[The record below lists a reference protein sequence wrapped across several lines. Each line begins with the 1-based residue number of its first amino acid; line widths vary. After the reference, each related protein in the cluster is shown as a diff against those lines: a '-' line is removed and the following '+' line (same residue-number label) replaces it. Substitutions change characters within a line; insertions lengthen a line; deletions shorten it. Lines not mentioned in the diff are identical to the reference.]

1 MRLHAHPFLLA
12 GAAGFCLSGA
22 AAAEGMPSPILRAEI
37 VDGWQTQSG
46 TEMAALHL
54 VLAPGWKTYWR
65 APGEAGI
72 PPRFDWSGSENLA
85 SVTLHW
91 PRPEMF
97 DLNGMRT
104 FGYHDALL
112 LPIEFTPQ
120 DAAAPIR
127 VRADVELGVCDE
139 ICVPMSLDLSG
150 DLAPGGAPVAA
161 IREALADVPEPAAAA
176 GLSAARC
183 DAEPI
188 RDGMRLTSRLTLPPV
203 GPDEVAV
210 FELPDQTIWV
220 SPAET
225 RRDGG
230 ELQATAD
237 LVPATAKPFAVNR
250 SDIRITIFGGS
261 GRVVELQGCAG

>member
-1 MRLHAHPFLLA
+1 MSLNLRHFASAVVALWPLA
-12 GAAGFCLSGA
+12 APAC
-22 AAAEGMPSPILRAEI
+22 AEDIPSPVLRAEL
-37 VDGWQTQSG
+37 VDGWQTTAG

-85 SVTLHW
+85 SVAFHW
-91 PRPEMF
+91 PRPEIF
-97 DLNGMRT
+97 DLNGLRT
-104 FGYHDALL
+104 FGYHDELV
-112 LPIEFTPQ
+112 LPIELTPR
-120 DAAAPIR
+120 DRARPIR
-127 VRADVELGVCDE
+127 VRVGVDIGVCDD

-150 DLAPGGAPVAA
+150 DLAPRGALVAA
-161 IREALADVPEPAAAA
+161 IRQALADAPEPAAAA

-188 RDGMRLTSRLTLPPV
+188 RDGMRLTSRLTLPSV
-203 GPDEVAV
+203 GPDELAV
-210 FELPDQTIWV
+210 FELSDQTIWI
-220 SPAET
+220 SPADT
-225 RRDGG
+225 RRSGA
-230 ELQATAD
+230 ELRATAD

-250 SDIRITIFGGS
+250 SDIRITIFGGT